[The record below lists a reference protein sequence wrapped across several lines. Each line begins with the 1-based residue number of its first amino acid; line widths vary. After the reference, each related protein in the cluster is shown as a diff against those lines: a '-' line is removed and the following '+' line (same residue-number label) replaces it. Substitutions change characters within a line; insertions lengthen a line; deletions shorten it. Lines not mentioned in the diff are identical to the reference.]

1 MTLKPLSHTDL
12 MVSPLCFGG
21 NVFGWTL
28 DQTQSFR
35 LLDQLVD
42 EGWNFIDTADM
53 YSRWKPGNVGG
64 ESETILG
71 EWFARSGKRDQVV
84 LTSKVGMDMGE
95 GRIGL
100 KAAYIMQ
107 AVEDSLRRLQTDRI
121 DLYQAHQDDPDTPQ
135 DESLEAF
142 DRLVKDGKVRY
153 IGASNFSAAR
163 LDSALQ
169 VSDQNNLARYRTL
182 QPLYN
187 LMERDA
193 FETELQP
200 LCVREKIDVLPY
212 YSLASGFLTGK
223 YRTAAD
229 AGKSARG
236 QGIVD
241 KYLNDRGRRVLQALD
256 ETAAQLDTKPGA
268 VALAWLMARPAVA
281 APIVSAT
288 SASQLA
294 ELIAAIAVVLPPA
307 AIDKLD
313 AASAT

>member
-1 MTLKPLSHTDL
+1 MTPKQLSNTDL

-28 DQTQSFR
+28 DQNQSFR

-71 EWFARSGKRDQVV
+71 NWFASSGKRDKVV

-100 KAAYIMQ
+100 KAAYIKQ

-121 DLYQAHQDDPDTPQ
+121 DLYQAHQDDPDTGQ
-135 DESLEAF
+135 QETMEAF
-142 DRLVKDGKVRY
+142 DRLVRDGKVRY

-163 LDSALQ
+163 LASALK
-169 VSDQNNLARYRTL
+169 VSDENNLARYRTL
-182 QPLYN
+182 QPLYS

-193 FETELQP
+193 FEAELQP

-223 YRTAAD
+223 YRKAEDAA
-229 AGKSARG
+229 KSARG
-236 QGIVD
+236 KGVVD
-241 KYLNDRGRRVLQALD
+241 KYLNDRGLKVLAALD
-256 ETAAQLDTKPGA
+256 DISAELNTTLGA
-268 VALAWLMARPAVA
+268 VSIAWLMSRPAVA

-288 SASQLA
+288 SSEQLA
-294 ELIAAIAVVLPPA
+294 ELISATSLSLPA
-307 AIDKLD
+307 EAIDRLD
-313 AASAT
+313 QASAA